1 MVKMEPIFE
10 VGGINI
16 MKTIEE
22 AASKINAKRANQ
34 SKYDISD
41 AFRDGVEFAQE
52 WIPSDNELPEQI
64 INPSE
69 QSNGNTLY
77 FYENYLVKGYWM
89 NEAMREDILMA
100 TYMPCSVCWYFNVHL
115 PNNCVGF
122 MVTHW
127 RPINRK

>member
-52 WIPSDNELPEQI
+52 WISIDEELPEYYSSVNGIFI
-64 INPSE
+64 INDIEMTLSVWRAWSE
-69 QSNGNTLY
+69 IHGDIYTITGTDMIANG
-77 FYENYLVKGYWM
+77 EPIK
-89 NEAMREDILMA
+89 
-100 TYMPCSVCWYFNVHL
+100 
-115 PNNCVGF
+115 
-122 MVTHW
+122 W